1 VARTA
6 APVAVE
12 TDVGTLLLPA
22 DDQVVR
28 PWMAQYGTWE
38 PEEAA
43 LLRGLA
49 PEGGHVVD
57 LGAHVGYHTLVAAA
71 AVGPAGRVTA
81 VEANPDNA
89 RLLRA
94 NVAAAGATQV
104 TVVHAA
110 AWDSPGRVRL
120 NVSSENSGDHRVGG
134 RTWGRGIRAVTVD
147 SLVGD
152 RRVDVVKSDL
162 QGRDHV
168 ALRGMAETIRR
179 WHPVVLT
186 EFWPLGI
193 RDVGDDPY
201 AVLAEYATYGYTVTP
216 LDDVDTDDLVKAADS
231 AESTFLTLRLDP

>member
-1 VARTA
+1 MARTA
-6 APVAVE
+6 PVEVA

-28 PWMAQYGTWE
+28 PWMAEYGNWE

-43 LLRGLA
+43 LLRELT
-49 PEGGHVVD
+49 PVGGHVVD

-71 AVGPAGRVTA
+71 AVGPTGRVTA

-89 RLLRA
+89 KLLRA
-94 NVAAAGATQV
+94 NVERAGAMHV
-104 TVVHAA
+104 RVVHAA
-110 AWDSPGRVRL
+110 AWDTPGRVRL
-120 NVSSENSGDHRVGG
+120 NVSDENSGDHRVGG
-134 RTWGRGIRAVTVD
+134 RARLGGIRAVTVD

-168 ALRGMAETIRR
+168 ALRGMADTIRR
-179 WHPVVLT
+179 WHPVILT

-201 AVLAEYATYGYTVTP
+201 AVLDAYRAYGYTVTP
-216 LDDVDTDDLVKAADS
+216 LDDVAGDDLVKAADA